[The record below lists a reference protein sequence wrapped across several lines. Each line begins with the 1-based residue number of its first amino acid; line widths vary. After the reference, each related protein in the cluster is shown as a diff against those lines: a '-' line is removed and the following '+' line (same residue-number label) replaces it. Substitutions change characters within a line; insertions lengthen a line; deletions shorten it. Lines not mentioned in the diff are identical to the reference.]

1 MPKHKKVEATDVAS
15 PRSPKATDEKDN
27 NKQTGE
33 AQAQELPEWAKN
45 LPDEI
50 LIRTWEI
57 D

>member
-1 MPKHKKVEATDVAS
+1 MPREKKRGDTVAS
-15 PRSPKATDEKDN
+15 SRSPKATDENDK

-33 AQAQELPEWAKN
+33 AQELPEWAKD

-50 LIRTWEI
+50 TVRTWEI